1 MATVLGKLLVVDD
14 EAVICRDLK
23 RLGEQLGFSVRVA
36 LDGLEG
42 WRIFKEYKPD
52 IAILDIYMPGIN
64 GLALLRLIKEHTAD
78 CPVVLITGFLHFEQL
93 VARERLKPDGFIVKP
108 FQSVKIANQLLEL
121 IQKKNHPSESDVASA
136 QSFTLH
142 N

>member
-1 MATVLGKLLVVDD
+1 MAAVIGRLLVVDD

-23 RLGEQLGFSVRVA
+23 RLGERLGFSVRVA

-42 WRIFKEYKPD
+42 WRIFNEYKPD
-52 IAILDIYMPGIN
+52 IAILDIYMPGMN
-64 GLALLRLIKEHTAD
+64 GLALLRMIKEHTAD
-78 CPVVLITGFLHFEQL
+78 CSVVLITGFLHFEQL
-93 VARERLKPDGFIVKP
+93 VAKEILKPDGFIIKP
-108 FQSVKIANQLLEL
+108 FQSVRIANQLLEL
-121 IQKKNHPSESDVASA
+121 IQKKKQQAESDIATA